1 MDSGRTKLE
10 IIFIRGLQELTGS
23 VESAVLISGL
33 SFGGGSVTGGRAQ
46 GIYQDL
52 RMTDERA

>member
-10 IIFIRGLQELTGS
+10 IIFIRGLQELTGG
-23 VESAVLISGL
+23 VESTVLISGL

>member
-23 VESAVLISGL
+23 VESTVSISGL

-46 GIYQDL
+46 GIY
-52 RMTDERA
+52 